1 MGIDPV
7 VMIALSLML
16 SFVVVDAGLHKLR
29 NPLHYAAVIDDYR
42 VLPRGSGSV
51 AVWIAGAVEMGAG
64 IAILLPSL
72 NRAGLALTGLLL
84 MVYFAVMAQAGVF
97 VNIGLMAL
105 NLLRGRRE
113 IYCGCGARERAQG
126 LSAGLLVRN
135 AALALAAL
143 MSSVAQPLARG
154 IGWFDW
160 LVAIAAALAAI
171 LIYLSASLLL
181 SNNHLL
187 VRLK

>member
-1 MGIDPV
+1 MSLDPV

-16 SFVVVDAGLHKLR
+16 SYVVVDAGLHKLR
-29 NPLHYAAVIDDYR
+29 NPRHYAAVIDDYR
-42 VLPRGSGSV
+42 VLPQGSGAF
-51 AVWIAGAVEMGAG
+51 AVWVTGAVEIGAG
-64 IAILLPSL
+64 VAILLPPL
-72 NRAGLALTGLLL
+72 HRAGLALAAALLL
-84 MVYFAVMAQAGVF
+84 AYFAA
-97 VNIGLMAL
+97 MAL

-113 IYCGCGARERAQG
+113 IDCGCGAPGRAQG

-135 AALALAAL
+135 AGLALAAL
-143 MSSVAQPLARG
+143 VLGVAQPLARG

-160 LVAIAAALAAI
+160 LVAIAAALASI

>member
-84 MVYFAVMAQAGVF
+84 MVYFAVMA
-97 VNIGLMAL
+97 L

-113 IYCGCGARERAQG
+113 IDCGCGAPERAQD